1 MLSQADFDALLQ
13 RYLDGTCRPA
23 EQRLVER
30 WSATLGQDEEYLL
43 PPSLQQ
49 EVRAAM
55 WQRIVQLTADA
66 DAATPPPAP
75 GPARAALARSFW
87 QAPALRWAATA
98 TLVLGSGLSWWLPQ
112 ARRQYTASA
121 KAPARLRWRQHTSH
135 SHPETLCLTDG
146 SQVTL
151 SAGSTLK
158 YPAAFAGHRREVY
171 LQGQAFFKVAKNPQH
186 PFLVYTSKL
195 VTTVLGTSFL
205 VTAYAGQE
213 ARVAVREGRVAV
225 QARQGAELNATPT
238 QPAAAGV
245 LLLPNQQAVYS
256 AATRQLAKSL
266 VEKPLL
272 LTPQLLAFRNR
283 PVPEVLM
290 ALEKAYGVNIVYDPR
305 RLNECTITI
314 SFGDETLFE
323 QLDVLCKALDAR
335 YKMAN
340 NAQIIFESNGCK
352 LPS

>member
-1 MLSQADFDALLQ
+1 MLSQAAFDALLQ
-13 RYLDGTCRPA
+13 RYLDGKCLPE

-43 PPSLQQ
+43 PASMQE

-55 WQRIVQLTADA
+55 WQRIRQLTADEA
-66 DAATPPPAP
+66 AATPLPALV
-75 GPARAALARSFW
+75 PARPAQTRSFW
-87 QAPALRWAATA
+87 QAPALRWAAAA

-112 ARRQYTASA
+112 AYRHSA
-121 KAPARLRWRQHTSH
+121 AAQAPQPQWLLRSSH
-135 SHPETLCLTDG
+135 GHAETLCLADG

-151 SAGSTLK
+151 STGSTLK
-158 YPAAFAGHRREVY
+158 YPAGFAGHRREVY

-186 PFLVYTSKL
+186 PFLVYTNKL

-205 VTAYAGQE
+205 VTAYSDQE
-213 ARVAVREGRVAV
+213 AKVAVREGRVAV
-225 QARQGAELNATPT
+225 QARQGAELNATPA

-245 LLLPNQQAVYS
+245 LLLPNQQVVYS
-256 AATRQLAKSL
+256 GATKQLAKSL

-290 ALEKAYGVNIVYDPR
+290 ALEKAYGVNIVYDPL
-305 RLNECTITI
+305 RLSECTITI
-314 SFGDETLFE
+314 SFSDETLFE
-323 QLDVLCKALDAR
+323 QLDTLCKALDAK